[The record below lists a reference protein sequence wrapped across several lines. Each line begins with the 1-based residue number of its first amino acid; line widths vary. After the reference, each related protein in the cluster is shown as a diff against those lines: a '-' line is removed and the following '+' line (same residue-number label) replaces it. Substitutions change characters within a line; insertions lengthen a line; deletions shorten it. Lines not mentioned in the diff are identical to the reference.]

1 MTKFYHSIITAY
13 KNISYIGVNANTNPD
28 EISYHVLNNRNWL
41 YFSANMLVIL
51 IYSIFFL
58 EPLAIGICLSMLIC
72 YSSVIILSYYG
83 YFNISRL
90 FNIHILV
97 IFILFSAIVLGEDS
111 GIINFYFPIILQV
124 FLLHR
129 VSEKGKIILYSLII
143 IISYTLYNLFIDDV
157 HYFKYLDIYAT
168 RIKFIATPFQL
179 LNTIMI
185 VVLAFRKF
193 EDSERALAKQK
204 DYLQNV
210 IDSIPLDIVVQ
221 DNRLKYKFVNTTAV
235 KDPVVRNWL
244 VGKSDFD
251 YIKYK
256 HKDINIAIQR
266 QKQLREALIT
276 KQQQEFEEI
285 IEKDDEKKITLKVV
299 TPVIDDISPKN
310 NYVICYS
317 IDITRRK
324 QNEEIIR
331 NYSKELEIK
340 NEELKQF
347 AYITS
352 HDLKSP
358 LRNVITL
365 LQLVRKKNVNVL
377 DKNSLELVNTSIN
390 SAEHLYRLV
399 NDILLYST
407 SENTNQETENIS
419 LENVVRT
426 IKQYLGNYLIQRNA
440 SILIH
445 KSLPIINAHATLIN
459 NLFHNLI
466 ENGIKYND
474 SEKPTVTIDYE
485 LKDGNYLFSITD
497 NGIGIKAEYQD
508 LIFVVFKRLHNQNQ
522 YEGTGIGLSIC
533 KKIVEKYGGQI
544 WIESEENKGSTFFF
558 TLPA

>member
-13 KNISYIGVNANTNPD
+13 KSISYIGVNASTNPD
-28 EISYHVLNNRNWL
+28 EINYRVLNNRNWL
-41 YFSANMLVIL
+41 YFTTNIL
-51 IYSIFFL
+51 IFLAYSIFFL
-58 EPLAIGICLSMLIC
+58 DQEAIGICCIMLIG
-72 YSSVIILSYYG
+72 YSSVIVLSYYG
-83 YFNISRL
+83 YFNVSRL
-90 FNIHILV
+90 FNIHILLIAV
-97 IFILFSAIVLGEDS
+97 LVAATVLGKES
-111 GIINFYFPIILQV
+111 GIINFCFPIILQV

-129 VSEKGKIILYSLII
+129 INEKGKIIIYSLII
-143 IISYTLYNLFIDDV
+143 IISYTLYNLIIEDI
-157 HYFKYLDIYAT
+157 HYFNYLGVYAT
-168 RIKFIATPFQL
+168 RIKYITTPFQL
-179 LNTIMI
+179 YNTIMI
-185 VVLAFRKF
+185 VILAFRQY
-193 EDSERALAKQK
+193 EDSEKALAKQK

-221 DNRLKYKFVNTTAV
+221 DNRLKYKFVNKNAV
-235 KDPVVRNWL
+235 KDAEVRNWL
-244 VGKSDFD
+244 IGKSDFD
-251 YIKYK
+251 YVKFK
-256 HKDINIAIQR
+256 QKDLKIAIER
-266 QKQLREALIT
+266 QKQLREALKT

-285 IEKDDEKKITLKVV
+285 IEKDDEKQITLKVV
-299 TPVIDDISPKN
+299 TPVVNDNSPKN

-317 IDITRRK
+317 LDITRRK

-358 LRNVITL
+358 LRNIITL
-365 LQLVRKKNVNVL
+365 LQLVKKKNINVL
-377 DKNSLELVNTSIN
+377 DKNSTELVNTTIN

-407 SENTNQETENIS
+407 SENSNQETEDIS

-426 IKQYLGNYLIQRNA
+426 IKQNLGNYLIQRNA
-440 SILIH
+440 SIIIH
-445 KSLPIINAHATLIN
+445 KSLPTINAHATLIN

-466 ENGIKYND
+466 ENGIKYNNA
-474 SEKPTVTIDYE
+474 EKPTVTIDYE
-485 LKDGNYLFSITD
+485 LKDGKYLFSIKD

>member
-1 MTKFYHSIITAY
+1 MTKFYHSILTAY
-13 KNISYIGVNANTNPD
+13 KSISHIGVNASTNPD
-28 EISYHVLNNRNWL
+28 EINYRVLNNRNWL
-41 YFSANMLVIL
+41 YFTTNIL
-51 IYSIFFL
+51 IFLTYSIFFL
-58 EPLAIGICLSMLIC
+58 DQEAIGICCIMLIG
-72 YSSVIILSYYG
+72 YSSVIVLSYYG
-83 YFNISRL
+83 YFNVSRL
-90 FNIHILV
+90 FNIHILLIAV
-97 IFILFSAIVLGEDS
+97 LVAAVVLGKES
-111 GIINFYFPIILQV
+111 GIINFCFPIILQV

-129 VSEKGKIILYSLII
+129 INEKGKIIIYSLII
-143 IISYTLYNLFIDDV
+143 IVSYTLYNLIIDDI
-157 HYFKYLDIYAT
+157 HYFNYLGVYAT
-168 RIKFIATPFQL
+168 RIKYITTPFQL
-179 LNTIMI
+179 YNTIMI
-185 VVLAFRKF
+185 VILAFRQY
-193 EDSERALAKQK
+193 EDSEKALAKQK

-221 DNRLKYKFVNTTAV
+221 DNRLKYKFVNKNAV
-235 KDPVVRNWL
+235 KDAEVRNWL
-244 VGKSDFD
+244 IGKSDFD
-251 YIKYK
+251 YVKFK
-256 HKDINIAIQR
+256 QKDLKIAIER
-266 QKQLREALIT
+266 QKQLREALKT

-285 IEKDDEKKITLKVV
+285 IEKDYEKQITLKVV
-299 TPVIDDISPKN
+299 TPVVNDNSPKN

-317 IDITRRK
+317 LDITRRK

-331 NYSKELEIK
+331 SYSKELEIK

-365 LQLVRKKNVNVL
+365 LQLVRKKNTNVL
-377 DKNSLELVNTSIN
+377 DKNSMELVNTSIS

-407 SENTNQETENIS
+407 SENSNQETEDIS

-426 IKQYLGNYLIQRNA
+426 IKQNLGNYLIQRNA
-440 SILIH
+440 SIIIN
-445 KSLPIINAHATLIN
+445 KSLPTINAHATLIN

-466 ENGIKYND
+466 ENGIKYNN
-474 SEKPTVTIDYE
+474 SEKPTVTIDFE
-485 LKDGNYLFSITD
+485 RKDGKYLFSIKD
-497 NGIGIKAEYQD
+497 NGIGVKKAYQD

-544 WIESEENKGSTFFF
+544 WIESEENEGATFFF

>member
-13 KNISYIGVNANTNPD
+13 KSISYIGVNANTNPA
-28 EISYHVLNNRNWL
+28 EISYRVLNNRNWL
-41 YFSANMLVIL
+41 YFTTNILIFL

-58 EPLAIGICLSMLIC
+58 DQEAIGICGIMLIS

-83 YFNISRL
+83 YFNVSRL
-90 FNIHILV
+90 FNIHILL
-97 IFILFSAIVLGEDS
+97 IAILAAAVVLGKES
-111 GIINFYFPIILQV
+111 GIINFCFPIILQV

-129 VSEKGKIILYSLII
+129 INEKGKIIIYSLII
-143 IISYTLYNLFIDDV
+143 IISYTLYNLLIDDI
-157 HYFKYLDIYAT
+157 HYFNYLGVYAT
-168 RIKFIATPFQL
+168 RIKYITTPFQL
-179 LNTIMI
+179 YNTIMI
-185 VVLAFRKF
+185 VILAFRQY
-193 EDSERALAKQK
+193 EDSEKALAKQK

-221 DNRLKYKFVNTTAV
+221 DNRLKYKFVNKNAV
-235 KDPVVRNWL
+235 KDAAVRNWL
-244 VGKSDFD
+244 IGKSDFD
-251 YIKYK
+251 YIKFK
-256 HKDINIAIQR
+256 QKDIKIATER
-266 QKQLREALIT
+266 QKQLREAL
-276 KQQQEFEEI
+276 KSNQQQEFEEI
-285 IEKDDEKKITLKVV
+285 IEKDNEKKITLKVV
-299 TPVIDDISPKN
+299 TPVINDNKPKN

-317 IDITRRK
+317 VDITRRK

-377 DKNSLELVNTSIN
+377 DKNSMELVNTSIN

-407 SENTNQETENIS
+407 SENSNQETEDIS

-426 IKQYLGNYLIQRNA
+426 IKQNLGNYLIQRNA
-440 SILIH
+440 SIIIN

-466 ENGIKYND
+466 ENGIKYNN
-474 SEKPTVTIDYE
+474 SEKPTVSVDYE
-485 LKDGNYLFSITD
+485 LKDGKYLFSIKD

-544 WIESEENKGSTFFF
+544 WIESEENKGATFFF